1 MKKHEYSLQGAS
13 ITKLYGNAAVLR
25 DISLSMSSPSSLAI
39 TGPNGSGKTTLLEII
54 AGIQRPTK
62 GTVQLFRGDTG
73 LRRPW
78 FQETGYVSPRLR
90 LYDELTAEELIEFT
104 CASRSTSRDRADE
117 FLSMF
122 NLLAHKRKMLSQY
135 SSGMAQRLKCILAFI
150 NEPPLLLLDEPG
162 SNLDREG
169 KDALFR
175 YLESIRSERILI
187 IATNEKEE
195 ADFCRE
201 RISLG

>member
-1 MKKHEYSLQGAS
+1 MKKNEYSLQGAS
-13 ITKLYGNAAVLR
+13 VAKNFGTAAVLR
-25 DISLSMSSPSSLAI
+25 DISFSLSLPSSLAI

-62 GTVQLFRGDTG
+62 GTVQLFRDDTE

-78 FQETGYVSPRLR
+78 HHETGYVSPRLR
-90 LYDELTAEELIEFT
+90 LYDELTAQELIAFT
-104 CASRSTSRDRADE
+104 CASRRTPRNRADE
-117 FLSMF
+117 FLAMF
-122 NLLAHKRKMLSQY
+122 GLTGHRKKMLSRY

-150 NEPPLLLLDEPG
+150 SEPPILLLDEPG

-169 KDALFR
+169 KEALFR
-175 YLESIRSERILI
+175 YLESVRSERIII

-195 ADFCRE
+195 ADFCGE

>member
-1 MKKHEYSLQGAS
+1 M
-13 ITKLYGNAAVLR
+13 R
-25 DISLSMSSPSSLAI
+25 DISFSMSSPSSLAI
-39 TGPNGSGKTTLLEII
+39 TGPNGSGKTTLLEMI

-62 GTVQLFRGDTG
+62 GTIQLFRGDTE

-78 FQETGYVSPRLR
+78 HNETGYVSPRLR

-104 CASRSTSRDRADE
+104 CASRSASRDRADE
-117 FLSMF
+117 FLAMF
-122 NLLAHKRKMLSQY
+122 NLLEHKRKMLSRY

-150 NEPPLLLLDEPG
+150 SDPPVLLLDEPG

-169 KDALFR
+169 KDALFH